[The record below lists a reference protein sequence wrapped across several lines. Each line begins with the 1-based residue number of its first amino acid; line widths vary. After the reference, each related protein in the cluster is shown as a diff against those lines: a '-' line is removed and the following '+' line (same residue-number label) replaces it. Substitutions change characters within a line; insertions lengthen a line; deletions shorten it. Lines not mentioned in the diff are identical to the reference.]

1 MCEHGF
7 RALPIFVVVENPS
20 RRRPLEAA
28 NDSNRCIEGKSLRTR
43 SDTSEKEPGFPGFFF
58 LGLLPNVTN

>member
-28 NDSNRCIEGKSLRTR
+28 SGFEPLHRGKSR
-43 SDTSEKEPGFPGFFF
+43 KIKQ
-58 LGLLPNVTN
+58 

>member
-28 NDSNRCIEGKSLRTR
+28 NDSNRCIEAKVAKSS
-43 SDTSEKEPGFPGFFF
+43 SDTE
-58 LGLLPNVTN
+58 